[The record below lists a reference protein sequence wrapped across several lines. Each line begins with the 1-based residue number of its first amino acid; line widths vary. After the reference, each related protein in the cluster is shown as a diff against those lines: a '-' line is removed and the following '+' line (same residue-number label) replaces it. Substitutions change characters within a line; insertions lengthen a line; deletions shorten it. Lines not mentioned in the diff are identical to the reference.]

1 MSNINI
7 IWAVVFVLL
16 VGAVITLAILY
27 ATKDDSSSGDVKN
40 TKSLFNA
47 CANNFDCPMGY
58 LCELRDHP
66 SKGICVIPPAGAC
79 HSVSGIDGVCYSGHY
94 CDKQDGICLK
104 I

>member
-7 IWAVVFVLL
+7 ILAIVFVLL
-16 VGAVITLAILY
+16 VAAVITLAILY
-27 ATKDDSSSGDVKN
+27 TNKDDSSNDVKN
-40 TKSLFNA
+40 TKSLFKT
-47 CANNFDCPMGY
+47 CANNFECPMGY

-79 HSVSGIDGVCYSGHY
+79 YSVSGIDGVCYSGHY

>member
-1 MSNINI
+1 MTNINI
-7 IWAVVFVLL
+7 IWAIIFVLL
-16 VGAVITLAILY
+16 VVAVITLAILY
-27 ATKDDSSSGDVKN
+27 ATKDSSADDTKN
-40 TKSLFNA
+40 TKSLFKE
-47 CANNFDCPMGY
+47 CTNNFDCPMGY

-79 HSVSGIDGVCYSGHY
+79 HSVSGTDGVCYSGHY

>member
-7 IWAVVFVLL
+7 IWAIVFVLL
-16 VGAVITLAILY
+16 VAAVITLAILY
-27 ATKDDSSSGDVKN
+27 ANKENSADDSKN
-40 TKSLFNA
+40 TKSLFKG
-47 CANNFDCPMGY
+47 CATNFECPMGY

-79 HSVSGIDGVCYSGHY
+79 YEVSEIDGVCYSGHY